1 MIIRKTGLEE
11 LDNLMAIYNRAR
23 QFMQETGNGNQWI
36 NGYPSREVI
45 LADIENGYS
54 YVCLDAENEI
64 VATFYFR
71 IGEDPT
77 YARIDDGKWLN
88 DEPYGVVH
96 RLAGSGKVKDVGSYC
111 LQWCFDQIP
120 NIRVDT
126 HHDNVV
132 MQHILKKNGFLP
144 CGIIYV
150 SNGTTRIAFQ
160 KIGNKKPVSDI

>member
-1 MIIRKTGLEE
+1 MIIRKSGLEE
-11 LDNLMAIYNRAR
+11 LDNLMAIYSRAR

-36 NGYPSREVI
+36 NGYPS
-45 LADIENGYS
+45 DIENGYS

-96 RLAGSGKVKDVGSYC
+96 RLAGLGKVKDVGSYC
-111 LQWCFDQIP
+111 LQWCFEQIP

-150 SNGTTRIAFQ
+150 SNGTPRIAFQ
-160 KIGNKKPVSDI
+160 KIGNKKTVSDI